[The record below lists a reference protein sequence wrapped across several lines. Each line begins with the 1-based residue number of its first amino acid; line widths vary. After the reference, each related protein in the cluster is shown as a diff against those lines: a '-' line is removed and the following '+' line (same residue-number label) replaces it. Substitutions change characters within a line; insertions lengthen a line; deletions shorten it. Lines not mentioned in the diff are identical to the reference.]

1 MPCADCCVG
10 VFQMLREKCL
20 QLEDNVRLLNDKLTE
35 AHDVIAEKD
44 CHIEVCGD
52 F

>member
-1 MPCADCCVG
+1 
-10 VFQMLREKCL
+10 MLRDKCL
-20 QLEDNVRLLNDKLTE
+20 QLEDNVRLLKDKLKE